1 MTGVWPTGPDVVF
14 TAMLPPGAP
23 PDIYWRAV
31 AYDTWSSVDR
41 GWLAS
46 DQTVTPVDAGSS
58 ILDVV
63 SEPHSVDAD
72 KISVSIV
79 PKQAGTIVVAPG
91 LVVTVDQAA
100 QIGTSGPGGPL
111 VQVALSHPSPSY
123 RVTAIDPLAA
133 TATQLAGAGRDYP
146 SDIRERYAGTP
157 DPREFG
163 PASTAFIRAIDD
175 VAGDDPYL
183 VATRIVDAFQ
193 DPRFTYATDTRNV
206 DCGADGF
213 TECFLRVKR
222 GYCMYYATA
231 MVMLLRHEGIPARIR
246 GGLPSGRARRYA
258 GDRQDP
264 ERACVGRGVFP
275 SVRLGDLRSRPRA
288 EPPRSAPGADD
299 LSEPEITDGPLH
311 VRRAVVVTLRRL
323 RSLAADLLGRELAEL
338 PTARRVA
345 QLAQRMDSIWRI
357 RSRVRP
363 NSCADLLERSRT
375 PVIEAEPKPD
385 DPLLAALE
393 AVEDAVDLLP
403 EQLARRRVERRD
415 GASSSISAPSSV
427 SPSSPIGVSSE
438 IGVRP

>member
-1 MTGVWPTGPDVVF
+1 MNDSAGLERQVTEWLRSRATADGMDEVLAVSLARAARVPQERSKATRWLPVRRLYLRPLIAATALAIAVMVVAVSSIPPLPKAASARVTGVWPTGPDVVF

-63 SEPHSVDAD
+63 SEPHSGDAD
-72 KISVSIV
+72 EISVSIV

-133 TATQLAGAGRDYP
+133 TPTQLAGAGRDYP

-175 VAGDDPYL
+175 VAGVDPYL

-231 MVMLLRHEGIPARIR
+231 MVMLLRHEGIPARFVEGFLPGERVGTQETVRTQDAHAWVEVYFPRFGWVAFDPTPR
-246 GGLPSGRARRYA
+246 GTPQVIA
-258 GDRQDP
+258 G
-264 ERACVGRGVFP
+264 
-275 SVRLGDLRSRPRA
+275 S
-288 EPPRSAPGADD
+288 
-299 LSEPEITDGPLH
+299 
-311 VRRAVVVTLRRL
+311 
-323 RSLAADLLGRELAEL
+323 
-338 PTARRVA
+338 
-345 QLAQRMDSIWRI
+345 
-357 RSRVRP
+357 
-363 NSCADLLERSRT
+363 
-375 PVIEAEPKPD
+375 
-385 DPLLAALE
+385 
-393 AVEDAVDLLP
+393 
-403 EQLARRRVERRD
+403 
-415 GASSSISAPSSV
+415 
-427 SPSSPIGVSSE
+427 
-438 IGVRP
+438 